1 MRDYGV
7 VTPKFWIGGT
17 GKDLR
22 GNMEAQLLAL
32 YLMTSPHANMIGVFH
47 CPLVYMMHET
57 GLTIEG
63 ASKGLRSLIEAGFC
77 KYDEATEEVFVVRMA
92 AFQIGEVL
100 SPSDKR
106 CIGVAREI
114 SKVGSNDLQIEF
126 YAIYSVAF
134 NLTLAQQK
142 PPETGSPFEAPSK
155 PLRSQEQ
162 EQEQEQKREPTV
174 LVASKKLATAKAPP
188 LPPCPVDQVIEVYHE
203 LLPEL
208 PRVRLMDDKRKRCIT
223 RTWRWVLTSKKS
235 DGSPRACT
243 SDEALGWMRN
253 FFERARDNDFLMG
266 RGQRGAG
273 HENWRCDLDFLLTDK
288 GMKHVIEKTGAAA

>member
-1 MRDYGV
+1 MARIRTIKPD
-7 VTPKFWIGGT
+7 FWTDERLTECSLSARLMFIGMWNFA
-17 GKDLR
+17 DDS
-22 GNMEAQLLAL
+22 GNMGRSAKKLKMQIFPGDNIDCEPLIAELLTHGVL
-32 YLMTSPHANMIGVFH
+32 TEYSVNGEKYLQIKNFLKHQVINRPTASSIPPPQITDDSHTTHG
-47 CPLVYMMHET
+47 
-57 GLTIEG
+57 GLTEDSKREG
-63 ASKGLRSLIEAGFC
+63 KG
-77 KYDEATEEVFVVRMA
+77 
-92 AFQIGEVL
+92 
-100 SPSDKR
+100 
-106 CIGVAREI
+106 RE
-114 SKVGSNDLQIEF
+114 GSN
-126 YAIYSVAF
+126 
-134 NLTLAQQK
+134 T
-142 PPETGSPFEAPSK
+142 
-155 PLRSQEQ
+155 
-162 EQEQEQKREPTV
+162 EPTV